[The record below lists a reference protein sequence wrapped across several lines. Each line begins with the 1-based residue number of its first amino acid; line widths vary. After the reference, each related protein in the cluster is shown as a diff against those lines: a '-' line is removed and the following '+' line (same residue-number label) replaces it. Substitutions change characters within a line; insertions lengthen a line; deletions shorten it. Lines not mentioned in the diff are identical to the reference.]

1 MQWLRMKIRNT
12 HGGNAMKI
20 LNRPKTISAI
30 VLCFLLVAACVTINI
45 YFPAEKVESVAGE
58 IVNDIRSL
66 KPGEEGQ
73 LPPQKKDES
82 FLHRTTRLAQL
93 ALGPSIVIAEEAT
106 TVSNPAIRALKESMK
121 ARFQTLKPFYAK
133 KMISEGQDG
142 YVALGDTAGLDLK
155 GLRDLKGLIA
165 AENRDRQALYQEVAR
180 ALKIDPSQV
189 GKVAEIFA
197 KEWQK
202 SVP

>member
-1 MQWLRMKIRNT
+1 MRM
-12 HGGNAMKI
+12 
-20 LNRPKTISAI
+20 LDRPRMLTA
-30 VLCFLLVAACVTINI
+30 VVVCLLLVAACVTINI

-58 IVNDIRSL
+58 IVDDIRGL
-66 KPGEEGQ
+66 KPGEQGG
-73 LPPQKKDES
+73 PPVQKKDQS
-82 FLHRTTRLAQL
+82 LLYRAKHLALL
-93 ALGPSIVIAEEAT
+93 ALGASSVMAEEVT

-121 ARFQTLKPFYAK
+121 ARYQMLKPFYEK
-133 KMISEGQDG
+133 KMITEGKDG
-142 YVALGDTAGLDLK
+142 YVALGNTSGLDLK

-189 GKVAEIFA
+189 NKVAEIFA

-202 SVP
+202 TVP

>member
-1 MQWLRMKIRNT
+1 
-12 HGGNAMKI
+12 MKI
-20 LNRPKTISAI
+20 LNRPRILTAI
-30 VLCFLLVAACVTINI
+30 VLCLLLLAACVTINI

-58 IVNDIRSL
+58 IVDDIRGL
-66 KPGEEGQ
+66 KPGEVGQ
-73 LPPQKKDES
+73 PPVQKKDQS
-82 FLHRTTRLAQL
+82 FLHRATRLAQL
-93 ALGPSIVIAEEAT
+93 ALGASVVVAEEVT

-121 ARFQTLKPFYAK
+121 ARYQVLKPFYEK
-133 KMISEGQDG
+133 KMVSEGKDG
-142 YVALGDTAGLDLK
+142 YVALGNTSGLDLK

-165 AENRDRQALYQEVAR
+165 AENRDRQSLYQEVAR

-189 GKVAEIFA
+189 NKVAEIFA

>member
-1 MQWLRMKIRNT
+1 
-12 HGGNAMKI
+12 MKI

-30 VLCFLLVAACVTINI
+30 VLCLSLVAACVTINI

-58 IVNDIRSL
+58 IVNDIRGL
-66 KPGEEGQ
+66 KPGEADQ
-73 LPPQKKDES
+73 PVPQKKDQS
-82 FLHRTTRLAQL
+82 LLRRPTRLAQL
-93 ALGPSIVIAEEAT
+93 GISPSPAFAEEAT

-121 ARFQTLKPFYAK
+121 ARFKTLKPFYEK
-133 KMISEGQDG
+133 KMISEGKDG
-142 YVALGDTAGLDLK
+142 YLTAGNTAGLDLK
-155 GLRDLKGLIA
+155 GLRDLKGLVA
-165 AENRDRQALYQEVAR
+165 AENRDREALYQEVAR
-180 ALKIDPSQV
+180 ALKIDASQV

>member
-1 MQWLRMKIRNT
+1 MKV
-12 HGGNAMKI
+12 
-20 LNRPKTISAI
+20 LDRPKTVTAF
-30 VLCFLLVAACVTINI
+30 VLCLLLLAACVTINI

-58 IVNDIRSL
+58 IVDDVRGL

-73 LPPQKKDES
+73 KIPQKKDQS
-82 FLHRTTRLAQL
+82 FLRRATRLAQR
-93 ALGPSIVIAEEAT
+93 ALGPSVAIAEEAT

-121 ARFQTLKPFYAK
+121 ARFQTLKPFYTK

-142 YVALGDTAGLDLK
+142 YVALGNTAGLDLK
-155 GLRDLKGLIA
+155 GLRDLKGLVA

>member
-1 MQWLRMKIRNT
+1 M
-12 HGGNAMKI
+12 
-20 LNRPKTISAI
+20 
-30 VLCFLLVAACVTINI
+30 
-45 YFPAEKVESVAGE
+45 
-58 IVNDIRSL
+58 
-66 KPGEEGQ
+66 
-73 LPPQKKDES
+73 
-82 FLHRTTRLAQL
+82 
-93 ALGPSIVIAEEAT
+93 AEEAT

-142 YVALGDTAGLDLK
+142 YVALGNTAGLDLK

>member
-1 MQWLRMKIRNT
+1 MRVF
-12 HGGNAMKI
+12 H
-20 LNRPKTISAI
+20 RPKKVTAFF
-30 VLCFLLVAACVTINI
+30 LCLLLLAACVTINI

-58 IVNDIRSL
+58 IVDDIRGL
-66 KPGEEGQ
+66 KPGGEGQ
-73 LPPQKKDES
+73 PTPQKKDQS
-82 FLHRTTRLAQL
+82 FLHRTIRLAQL
-93 ALGPSIVIAEEAT
+93 ALAPSVVMAEEAT

-142 YVALGDTAGLDLK
+142 YVAPANTAGLDLK